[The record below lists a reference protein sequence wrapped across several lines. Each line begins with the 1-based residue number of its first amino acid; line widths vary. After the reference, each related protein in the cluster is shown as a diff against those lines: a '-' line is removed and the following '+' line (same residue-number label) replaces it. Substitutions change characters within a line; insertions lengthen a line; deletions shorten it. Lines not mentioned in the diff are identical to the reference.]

1 MKRFKYSLENVLH
14 YKEQILDS
22 IKAEHGTLL
31 AQIRK
36 KEAEIQEL
44 ENKLVSAQNKMDDL
58 KKQDVQIKDI
68 CLYGMYI
75 SEMEDQIRKKQEQ
88 LKLLQQQEEKKKV
101 QTENQERIKTP
112 FSEMVRKFKKQ
123 KNAVVALCFI
133 IFLIFLAF
141 FGSKIVPYGINEY
154 DYNAILQGPSMK
166 HLFGTDEFGRD
177 LFSRIVCGTR
187 ISLAVGF
194 GAVTVGAVCGT
205 ILGLLAGYYGGWID
219 SIIMRICD
227 VLFAFPGLILAI
239 AIVAILG
246 SGMTNVV
253 IAVAVFS
260 TSTFARLVRS
270 KTLSLKNSVFV
281 LAARNIGVSDARI
294 LFHHILP
301 GAIPDIIVQ
310 YSMSFGS
317 SILTA
322 SSLSFL
328 GMGAQPPTPEWGLLL
343 SNGRNYMTSAMYVTI
358 FPGLAIFLT
367 VLSFNL
373 LGDGLRDALDPKLSD

>member
-1 MKRFKYSLENVLH
+1 MK
-14 YKEQILDS
+14 
-22 IKAEHGTLL
+22 
-31 AQIRK
+31 
-36 KEAEIQEL
+36 
-44 ENKLVSAQNKMDDL
+44 
-58 KKQDVQIKDI
+58 
-68 CLYGMYI
+68 
-75 SEMEDQIRKKQEQ
+75 
-88 LKLLQQQEEKKKV
+88 EKKKV

-177 LFSRIVCGTR
+177 LFSRIICGTR

-260 TSTFARLVRS
+260 TPTFARLVRS
-270 KTLSLKNSVFV
+270 KTLTLKNSVFV

-328 GMGAQPPTPEWGLLL
+328 GMGAQPPTPEWG
-343 SNGRNYMTSAMYVTI
+343 AMLDEARSSIYI
-358 FPGLAIFLT
+358 NPSLIIYPGICLIVCCAG
-367 VLSFNL
+367 FNL
-373 LGDGLRDALDPKLSD
+373 LGEGLRDRIGKRRRRLSGQTV

>member
-1 MKRFKYSLENVLH
+1 MK
-14 YKEQILDS
+14 
-22 IKAEHGTLL
+22 
-31 AQIRK
+31 
-36 KEAEIQEL
+36 
-44 ENKLVSAQNKMDDL
+44 
-58 KKQDVQIKDI
+58 
-68 CLYGMYI
+68 
-75 SEMEDQIRKKQEQ
+75 
-88 LKLLQQQEEKKKV
+88 EKKKV

-205 ILGLLAGYYGGWID
+205 ILGLLAGYYRGIID

-227 VLFAFPGLILAI
+227 VLLAFPGLILAI

-246 SGMTNVV
+246 SGLYNVV
-253 IAVAVFS
+253 IAVAVFNIPK
-260 TSTFARLVRS
+260 FARLVRGN
-270 KTLSLKNSVFV
+270 TLETKNSVFV
-281 LAARNIGVSDARI
+281 QAARNIGAGDMRI
-294 LFHHILP
+294 LFKHILP
-301 GAIPDIIVQ
+301 SAIPNIIVQ
-310 YSMSFGS
+310 YTMSIGT
-317 SILTA
+317 SIITA

-343 SNGRNYMTSAMYVTI
+343 SNGRNYMLTSWHITL
-358 FPGLAIFLT
+358 FPGLAIFFT
-367 VLSFNL
+367 VLCFNL
-373 LGDGLRDALDPKLSD
+373 LGDGLRDALDPKLTD